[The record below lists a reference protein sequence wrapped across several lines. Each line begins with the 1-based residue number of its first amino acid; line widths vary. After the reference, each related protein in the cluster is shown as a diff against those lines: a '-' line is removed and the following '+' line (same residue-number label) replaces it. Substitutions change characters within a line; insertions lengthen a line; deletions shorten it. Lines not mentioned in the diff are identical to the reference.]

1 MIDFGWDLPAGVT
14 TSMCEPYDPYCGN
27 CGHLSSDHYYED
39 GEEPIYEQEPLN
51 AEQDHEDQ
59 CIEYNAD
66 GKRVHACDQSTGKTQ
81 EELIKN
87 QCSCTEFGDYEY
99 EPDYCEDDGY

>member
-1 MIDFGWDLPAGVT
+1 MFQDPNLPCGVT
-14 TSMCEPYDPYCGN
+14 ASMCEPYDPYCGS

-66 GKRVHACDQSTGKTQ
+66 GKRVHACDHAHKGIGDTK
-81 EELIKN
+81 I
-87 QCSCTEFGDYEY
+87 QCSCTGFDESEY
-99 EPDYCEDDGY
+99 EPDYNEDDF